1 MPRKLTFRQ
10 LRLSILALWYDRSWK
25 EVGAPAG
32 IPGKQ
37 VSQHLRRGPLTERA
51 YELLLQGLPS
61 PPGAVEVVTSC
72 LEGLEA
78 LETENGLSP
87 EEKAEIERAVLRGG
101 LEIREGM
108 ADIVRSR
115 RSGPADYPG
124 NADLPASRQWAD
136 KLWGRL
142 AELPAA
148 VRLEVVRGVAGY
160 QSWALCERVCDQS
173 EQEASRQVE
182 RAASLARLAQE
193 IAERVPG
200 SEDWRRR
207 LRGYAAAHAANVLRV
222 AGKLTAADATLE
234 AAKRLWQAGADPAAI
249 LDPGRLLDLEASLRR
264 AQRRFEEALALLDT
278 AIALGR
284 SPARALIKKGFTLE
298 VMGEYGR
305 AVETLLLAAPLVER
319 QGDPRLLYM
328 LLFNLAVNFCH
339 TGSYGQATELVEQ
352 VRGLATELG
361 DEIFLIRVVWLEGRI
376 AAGLGRRPEARS
388 LLAQARRDFAARRM
402 GYDMALALLEEA
414 VLLLDQGHP
423 AEVKELVRGLAEVFA
438 ANGVHREALAA
449 LRVFQEA
456 VERESAT
463 TELAR
468 RVLRF
473 LYQARH
479 DQGLRFT
486 S

>member
-10 LRLSILALWYDRSWK
+10 LLLSILALWHDRSWK

-51 YELLLQGLPS
+51 YELLLRGLPS
-61 PPGAVEVVTSC
+61 RPGAVEVVTFC
-72 LEGLEA
+72 LDGLHA

-87 EEKAEIERAVLRGG
+87 EEKAEIELAVIRGG

-115 RSGPADYPG
+115 RSGPAGYPG
-124 NADLPASRQWAD
+124 SANLPASRQWAA

-142 AELPAA
+142 AELPAVA
-148 VRLEVVRGVAGY
+148 RLEVVRAVAGY
-160 QSWALCERVCDQS
+160 QSWALCERVCQES
-173 EQEASRQVE
+173 VAEASRNVQ

-193 IAERVPG
+193 IAARVPG
-200 SEDWRRR
+200 PEDWRSR
-207 LRGYAAAHAANVLRV
+207 LQGYATAHAANVLRV
-222 AGKLTAADATLE
+222 AGKLTAADATFV
-234 AAKRLWQAGADPAAI
+234 AAKRLWREGADPASI

-264 AQRRFEEALALLDT
+264 DQRRFEEALALLDT

-305 AVETLLLAAPLVER
+305 AVEALLQAAPLVER

-328 LLFNLAVNFCH
+328 LLFNLAVNLCH
-339 TGSYGQATELVEQ
+339 TGRYGQATELVEQ
-352 VRGLATELG
+352 VRELATELG
-361 DEIFLIRVVWLEGRI
+361 DEIFLIRVIWLEGRI
-376 AAGLGRRPEARS
+376 AAGLGRRSEARS
-388 LLAQARRDFAARRM
+388 LLAQARWDFAVRRM
-402 GYDMALALLEEA
+402 GYDAALALLEEA
-414 VLLLDQGHP
+414 VLLLEAGHP
-423 AEVKELVRGLAEVFA
+423 EEVKELARGLAEVFE

-449 LRVFQEA
+449 LRLFQEA

-479 DQGLRFT
+479 DPGLRFT
-486 S
+486 L